1 MEFFQD
7 CNLKAIKHNLHL
19 YLDNSNKIKHFN
31 LETTLEDLCL
41 IIIKLCLEFLLR
53 TCSAI
58 NQLKLN
64 SLRQMMTMMMMV
76 LIKMRRMK
84 LPLLISQIP
93 SLINPK
99 IHLINYLI
107 SLLISLSILFLQA
120 VNLQKI
126 KMHLKKQ
133 KKVVEMEKFQLK

>member
-1 MEFFQD
+1 
-7 CNLKAIKHNLHL
+7 
-19 YLDNSNKIKHFN
+19 
-31 LETTLEDLCL
+31 
-41 IIIKLCLEFLLR
+41 
-53 TCSAI
+53 
-58 NQLKLN
+58 
-64 SLRQMMTMMMMV
+64 MMTMMMMV
-76 LIKMRRMK
+76 LIKTRRMK
-84 LPLLISQIP
+84 LPLLISQTP